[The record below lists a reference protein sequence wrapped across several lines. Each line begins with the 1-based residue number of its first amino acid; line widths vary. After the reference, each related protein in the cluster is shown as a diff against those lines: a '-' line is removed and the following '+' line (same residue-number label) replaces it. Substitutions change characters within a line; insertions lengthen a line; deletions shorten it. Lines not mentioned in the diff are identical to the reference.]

1 MGTLTEISSN
11 LLRISK
17 GDVSL
22 YEQATSN
29 FEERVNT
36 SRSTDT
42 ASSASSSN
50 SPESPRRTSDDAGRT
65 K

>member
-1 MGTLTEISSN
+1 MGTIKEISSN

-22 YEQATSN
+22 YERATST
-29 FEERVNT
+29 FEQRIGSVRW
-36 SRSTDT
+36 SDKT
-42 ASSASSSN
+42 AVSMPIDHASPHVANAS
-50 SPESPRRTSDDAGRT
+50 

>member
-1 MGTLTEISSN
+1 MGTIKEISSN

-22 YEQATSN
+22 FERATST
-29 FEERVNT
+29 FEQRIGSGRWNDKGASSMPINT
-36 SRSTDT
+36 SSPHAAH
-42 ASSASSSN
+42 AS
-50 SPESPRRTSDDAGRT
+50 